1 MLLFPKQNY
10 QKFNLGIIVP
20 PRKPHD
26 ILSFLC
32 WFSFFKF
39 LPRVKPIIIVAG
51 NSPVDFASWARKLNF
66 PVFYAHECFH
76 PNQIV
81 DLDIWDESYAI
92 VISNVFCM
100 RKFQLNKNFDSDFM
114 IIRSKTPNNHD
125 FLIEDI
131 KNNNY
136 CHATF
141 WDIKNN
147 FEEVR
152 DRLINNIGIFSKDK
166 SLNQIKLE
174 SIWEDAKNIR
184 TLLNQEVRHE
194 EI

>member
-1 MLLFPKQNY
+1 MILFPKPNY
-10 QKFNLGIIVP
+10 PKFNLGIIVP
-20 PRKPHD
+20 QHKPHD

-32 WFSFFKF
+32 WFSFFKH
-39 LPRVKPIIIVAG
+39 LPKVNPVVIVAG
-51 NSPVDFASWARKLNF
+51 NPPIDLAVWARRLNF
-66 PVFYAHECFH
+66 PVFYAHGCFD
-76 PNQIV
+76 PNNLV
-81 DLDIWDESYAI
+81 GLDIWDESYVI

-100 RKFQLNKNFDSDFM
+100 RKFKLNNNIDSEFLIM
-114 IIRSKTPNNHD
+114 RSKNPDNEE

-131 KNNNY
+131 DKNKY
-136 CHATF
+136 CHVAS

-152 DRLINNIGIFSKDK
+152 DRIINNSSMFLGDK

-174 SIWEDAKNIR
+174 SIWNDTKYIR